1 MHSFCLVHRLRF
13 SAFRVAVVGTLA
25 ILVAAPAPARAE
37 LPAIRF
43 DRLQPL
49 GASAGT
55 SVEIE
60 VKGRDIEEVK
70 SLRFDH
76 AGFQAVWLKEGR
88 FKLTIAGDVPWGTYD
103 VRMVGRFGVSNPR
116 LFAVSHGLTDIEE
129 KEPNNTPDKSQP
141 VTINSAVNG
150 TCDGNGQDVFRFA
163 TRRGQRITI
172 ECEAGKLD
180 SELDASMTVTNLAGG
195 ILASSGDYFGRDP
208 LIDFVAP
215 ADGDCLLVLHDLS
228 YRGGMPYRLVIS
240 DRPHAENLF
249 PRAVEPGKPVELTAL
264 GRNFGTAGEPSP
276 WQIEG
281 RPLEQFRFPYTPPA
295 DGLTTGGYRFFEH
308 PTDHTVLPTAATCTL
323 FGEQVRVPIG
333 DGAMRPQPVVFAEGP
348 VTLDAEPNDDAKQ
361 PQEVTLPLTVSGRFD
376 KPRDADWFAF
386 VAPEKAAY
394 YVEVFSERIAG
405 RADPF
410 VVVLDEKDSRVAEFD
425 DFGHR
430 IQGFDGHLRDPVG
443 SVNLEGGKR
452 YRVLVQDRYGRGG
465 VRFQYVLTFRRATPD
480 YYLAA
485 IHRENQEPAG
495 LNLWRGGSSHL
506 DIVLHQRD
514 GFNGPLSIVA
524 EGLPP
529 GVHAAPLY
537 MNNETRGTLVLWSDV
552 DAPEAVAPF
561 RLVATGKR
569 DEETLRREVRP
580 YTKVWANANLNSSRP
595 MRELVVATRDKAPF
609 GLRIEP
615 DTATVEQNSK
625 LELKVIATR
634 HWPDFK
640 AAIKL
645 LTLQLPG
652 GIRLAD
658 AQINASETEAKVT
671 LDIATPRVGEHTV
684 VIQGQAQV
692 PYNKDPQAASRPN
705 TLVSMPTQPITLQV
719 IAKPK

>member
-1 MHSFCLVHRLRF
+1 MLTRLSQLF
-13 SAFRVAVVGTLA
+13 VALFGIQSISSAL
-25 ILVAAPAPARAE
+25 AE
-37 LPAIRF
+37 LPSIRF

-55 SVEIE
+55 SVEVE

-76 AGFQAVWLKEGR
+76 PGLQAEWLKEGR
-88 FKLTIAGDVPWGTYD
+88 FKLTIAGDVPWATYD

-116 LFAVSHGLTDIEE
+116 LFAVSHGLADVGEI
-129 KEPNNTPDKSQP
+129 EPNNTPDKSQT
-141 VTINSAVNG
+141 VAINSAVNG
-150 TCDGNGQDVFRFA
+150 SCDGNGQDVFRFA
-163 TRRGQRITI
+163 TRQGQRLTI

-180 SELDASMTVTNLAGG
+180 SDLDASMTVTTLAGG
-195 ILASSGDYFGRDP
+195 ILASSSDYFGRDP
-208 LIDFVAP
+208 FLDFVAP
-215 ADGDCLLVLHDLS
+215 DDGECLLILHDLS
-228 YRGGMPYRLVIS
+228 YRGGMPYRLLIS
-240 DRPHAENLF
+240 DRPHVENLS
-249 PRAVEPGKPVELTAL
+249 PRAVEPGKPVELIAL

-281 RPLEQFRFPYTPPA
+281 RPLEQFRFQYTPAA
-295 DGLTTGGYRFFEH
+295 DGLRTEGYRFFEH
-308 PTDHTVLPTAATCTL
+308 PTDHSVLPTAATCTL

-333 DGAMRPQPVVFAEGP
+333 GVAIGGGAMRPQPVVFAEGP
-348 VTLDAEPNDDAKQ
+348 VTLDAEPNDAAKQ
-361 PQEVTLPLTVSGRFD
+361 PQEVALPLTLSGRFD

-386 VAPEKAAY
+386 VAPEKGAY

-410 VVVLDEKDSRVAEFD
+410 VVVLDEKESRVAEFD

-443 SVNLEGGKR
+443 SVNLEKDKR

-465 VRFQYVLTFRRATPD
+465 ARFQYVLTLRRAKPD
-480 YYLAA
+480 FFLAA

-495 LNLWRGGSSHL
+495 LNLWRGGANHL
-506 DIVLHQRD
+506 EIVLHQRD
-514 GFNGPLSIVA
+514 GFNGPLLITA

-529 GVHAAPLY
+529 GVHAVPLH
-537 MNNETRGTLVLWSDV
+537 MNAETRGTLVLWSDI
-552 DAPEAVAPF
+552 DAPEAVGPF

-569 DEETLRREVRP
+569 GEEELRREVRP

-595 MRELVVATRDKAPF
+595 MRELVVATRNQAPF

-615 DTATVEQNSK
+615 ETSTVEQNSK

-634 HWPDFK
+634 HWSDFK

-645 LTLQLPG
+645 LALQMPG

-658 AQINASETEAKVT
+658 AQINANETEAKVT
-671 LDIATPRVGEHTV
+671 LDIATPRVGEHTL

-692 PYNKDPQAASRPN
+692 PYNKDPQATGRPN
-705 TLVSMPTQPITLQV
+705 TLVFMPTRPTTLKV
-719 IAKPK
+719 VANSK